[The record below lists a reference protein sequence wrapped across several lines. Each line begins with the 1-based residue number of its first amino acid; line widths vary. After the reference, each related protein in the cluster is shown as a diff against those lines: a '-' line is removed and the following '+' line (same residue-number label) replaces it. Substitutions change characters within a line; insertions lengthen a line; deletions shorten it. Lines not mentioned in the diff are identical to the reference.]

1 MIEIQ
6 AKIHDKFSV
15 EFKVGFI
22 TRKRLAV
29 SDFVMNTW
37 IFIPH
42 SLDINLKT
50 YDKTRFYRDI
60 KSNVRLVTP
69 VYLLRDLAT
78 TDTLPFQELEKSFR
92 QLSSTPT
99 RTATAEYESQIKM
112 FASIL
117 KSALRDEYLHIVH
130 NTIEKD
136 YCYLTRD
143 YITNIRS
150 VVLKFR
156 NLRKIINVPTVP
168 VNTLEY
174 FHFGDEFIS
183 NVIEQHINKLQDFL
197 SREHPQ
203 DYPVLKKT
211 IQELLKDEL
220 NYKREKNY
228 ATVNT
233 ESKTNN
239 REFILRAGMLKKYIE
254 SDLYL
259 IARKKRNT
267 FLLEQI
273 LFSLAAGMSMVFA
286 TIVSFSFQQKYGNFT
301 LPFFIAL
308 VISYMLKDRIK
319 ELMRFYFAYKLG
331 SKFYDNKVQISNKSQ
346 QIGWSKEG
354 FDFIS
359 DNKVPREVMELRGRS
374 SLLEAENRRVDEKI
388 ILYRKRVRLDRKQL
402 VKIST
407 YPIPGIHDIIR
418 FNISEFIRKMDNPEV
433 PIFGNDKD
441 GNSIRVHGEKIYYL
455 NFVIQCHYEEQLEYK
470 RYRIMFNR
478 LGIKKIETF

>member
-6 AKIHDKFSV
+6 AKIHDKFSI

-22 TRKRLAV
+22 TRKRLAI

-37 IFIPH
+37 IFVPH
-42 SLDINLKT
+42 SLDINPMT

-60 KSNVRLVTP
+60 KSNVRLITP

-78 TDTLPFQELEKSFR
+78 TDTLPFQELEKAFR

-99 RTATAEYESQIKM
+99 RTATAEYESQVKM
-112 FASIL
+112 FASIV
-117 KSALRDEYLHIVH
+117 KSALRDEYTHII
-130 NTIEKD
+130 NSTIEED
-136 YCYLTRD
+136 RCYLTRE
-143 YITNIRS
+143 YLANIRQ
-150 VVLKFR
+150 VTTKFR
-156 NLRKIINVPTVP
+156 NLRKIINVSTVHA
-168 VNTLEY
+168 NTLEY

-183 NVIEQHINKLQDFL
+183 NVVEQHVNKLQDFL
-197 SREHPQ
+197 SREHPK
-203 DYPVLKKT
+203 DYFVLKKSM
-211 IQELLKDEL
+211 QELLKDEL
-220 NYKREKNY
+220 HYKWDKNY
-228 ATVNT
+228 ITVNT
-233 ESKTNN
+233 ENKSNN
-239 REFILRAGMLKKYIE
+239 QEFISRAGMLKKYIE

-273 LFSLAAGMSMVFA
+273 LFSIAAGMSMVFA

-308 VISYMLKDRIK
+308 EISYMLKDRIK
-319 ELMRFYFAYKLG
+319 ELMRFYFAHKLG
-331 SKFYDNKVQISNKSQ
+331 SKFYDNKVQISIKSQ

-388 ILYRKRVRLDRKQL
+388 ILYRKRVQLGRKQL
-402 VKIST
+402 LNISA

-418 FNISEFIRKMDNPEV
+418 FNVSEFIRKMDNPEV
-433 PIFGNDKD
+433 PIFGNDAE
-441 GNSIRVHGEKIYYL
+441 GNSIRVHGEKTYYL
-455 NFVIQCHYEEQLEYK
+455 NFVIQCQYEEQLEYK

>member
-22 TRKRLAV
+22 TRKRLAI

-37 IFIPH
+37 IFVPH
-42 SLDINLKT
+42 SLDINPMT

-78 TDTLPFQELEKSFR
+78 TNTLPFQELEKSFR

-143 YITNIRS
+143 YITNIRN

-156 NLRKIINVPTVP
+156 NLRKIINVSTVP

-183 NVIEQHINKLQDFL
+183 NVIEQHVNKLQDFL
-197 SREHPQ
+197 SREHPR
-203 DYPVLKKT
+203 DYLVLKKT

-228 ATVNT
+228 TTVNT
-233 ESKTNN
+233 ENKTNN

-319 ELMRFYFAYKLG
+319 ELMRFYFAHKLG
-331 SKFYDNKVQISNKSQ
+331 SKFYDNKVQISNKSR

-354 FDFIS
+354 FDFIA

-388 ILYRKRVRLDRKQL
+388 ILYRKRVQLDRKQL
-402 VKIST
+402 VNIST

-433 PIFGNDKD
+433 PIFGNAED
-441 GNSIRVHGEKIYYL
+441 GNSIRVHGEKTYYL
-455 NFVIQCHYEEQLEYK
+455 NFVIQCQYEEQLEYK

>member
-22 TRKRLAV
+22 TRKRLAI

-37 IFIPH
+37 IFVPH
-42 SLDINLKT
+42 SLDINPMT

-78 TDTLPFQELEKSFR
+78 TNTLPFQELEKSFR

-136 YCYLTRD
+136 CCYLTRD
-143 YITNIRS
+143 YITNIRN

-156 NLRKIINVPTVP
+156 NLRKVINVSTVP
-168 VNTLEY
+168 ANTLEY

-183 NVIEQHINKLQDFL
+183 NVIEQHVNKLQDFL

-203 DYPVLKKT
+203 DYLVLKKT

-233 ESKTNN
+233 ENKTNN

-319 ELMRFYFAYKLG
+319 ELMRFYFAHKLG

-388 ILYRKRVRLDRKQL
+388 ILYRKRVQLNRKQL

-441 GNSIRVHGEKIYYL
+441 GNSIRVHGEKTYYL
-455 NFVIQCHYEEQLEYK
+455 NFVIQCQYEEQLEYK

>member
-22 TRKRLAV
+22 ARKRLAV

-37 IFIPH
+37 IFIPN
-42 SLDINLKT
+42 SLDINPMT
-50 YDKTRFYRDI
+50 YGKTRFYRDI
-60 KSNVRLVTP
+60 KSNVRLITP
-69 VYLLRDLAT
+69 VYLLRDLAN
-78 TDTLPFQELEKSFR
+78 TDTFPFRELEKSFR
-92 QLSSTPT
+92 TLSSSPT
-99 RTATAEYESQIKM
+99 RTTTGEYESQVKM

-130 NTIEKD
+130 NTAQEDRI
-136 YCYLTRD
+136 YLTKE
-143 YITNIRS
+143 YVANIQG
-150 VVLKFR
+150 VVSKFR
-156 NLRKIINVPTVP
+156 DLRKIINVSTVP
-168 VNTLEY
+168 ANTLEY

-183 NVIEQHINKLQDFL
+183 NVIEQHVNKLQDFL
-197 SREHPQ
+197 NSEHPQ
-203 DYPVLKKT
+203 EYFVLKKT
-211 IQELLKDEL
+211 LQEFLVNEL

-228 ATVNT
+228 RTVNT

-239 REFILRAGMLKKYIE
+239 REFIFRAGMLKKYIE

-273 LFSLAAGMSMVFA
+273 LFSFAAGMSMVFA

-301 LPFFIAL
+301 LPVFIAL

-319 ELMRFYFAYKLG
+319 ELMRFYFAHKLG
-331 SKFYDNKVQISNKSQ
+331 SKFFDNKTFISIKSQ

-354 FDFIS
+354 FDFITDS
-359 DNKVPREVMELRGRS
+359 KVLREVMELRGRS
-374 SLLEAENRRVDEKI
+374 SLLEAENRRIDEKI
-388 ILYRKRVRLDRKQL
+388 ILYRKRVRLNRKQIAN
-402 VKIST
+402 IST

-418 FNISEFIRKMDNPEV
+418 FNVSEFIRKMDNPEV
-433 PIFGNDKD
+433 PVFGNDEA
-441 GNSIRVHGEKIYYL
+441 GNGIRVHGEKTYYL
-455 NFVIQCHYEEQLEYK
+455 NFVIQCQYEEQLEYK